1 MGPIGHLSAKYAQ
14 RKPCNE
20 VQWNQSNQQEM
31 PGWMAAAEARMA
43 DRRRHLKE
51 TCSLL
56 GLDAPGNDSLHRP
69 NTWEFLINRPHHLI
83 WCNVFKA
90 ASTSWMYNFNILAGY
105 TPKFLKTSKV
115 IPLNLARKKYPRPSM
130 EDLQSALNDSI
141 AFLIVRHPL
150 ERLLSAYRDKLQFS
164 LPHTLHQKLGNEIVN
179 KYRTPRPFNI
189 KTSGPKN
196 PRWPFFSEFVNYLVD
211 IHNSGEPFD
220 MHWTPITEF
229 CTPCQVNFHLI
240 AKFETLQ
247 EDQNYLIHMS
257 GLQDII
263 KPEWKNPAKGY
274 STNKLVASYYSQLTK
289 MQILQLYNIYRYD
302 FELFDYT
309 LDGYLD
315 HGTTE
320 ATDRDDPTT

>member
-1 MGPIGHLSAKYAQ
+1 Q
-14 RKPCNE
+14 
-20 VQWNQSNQQEM
+20 
-31 PGWMAAAEARMA
+31 
-43 DRRRHLKE
+43 
-51 TCSLL
+51 
-56 GLDAPGNDSLHRP
+56 
-69 NTWEFLINRPHHLI
+69 
-83 WCNVFKA
+83 
-90 ASTSWMYNFNILAGY
+90 
-105 TPKFLKTSKV
+105 
-115 IPLNLARKKYPRPSM
+115 
-130 EDLQSALNDSI
+130 
-141 AFLIVRHPL
+141 
-150 ERLLSAYRDKLQFS
+150 
-164 LPHTLHQKLGNEIVN
+164 
-179 KYRTPRPFNI
+179 
-189 KTSGPKN
+189 TSGPKN